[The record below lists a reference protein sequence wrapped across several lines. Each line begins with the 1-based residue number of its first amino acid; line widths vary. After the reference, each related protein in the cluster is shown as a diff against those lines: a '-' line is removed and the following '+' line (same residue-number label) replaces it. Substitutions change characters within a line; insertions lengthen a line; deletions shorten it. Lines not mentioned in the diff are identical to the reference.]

1 MSSSKLKVKI
11 PSPVLAEDSEV
22 SRASR
27 DFRTS
32 FVKVAAVE
40 ASKGL
45 ETYLKNSRSFLEEDK
60 DSKDLVDQ
68 EEMAWDHH
76 KERISF

>member
-11 PSPVLAEDSEV
+11 LFLASVEDLEG

-32 FVKVAAVE
+32 FVKVAAE
-40 ASKGL
+40 ASKDL
-45 ETYLKNSRSFLEEDK
+45 VTYLMNSRSFLEED
-60 DSKDLVDQ
+60 SKDRVDHQ
-68 EEMAWDHH
+68 EVAWASN